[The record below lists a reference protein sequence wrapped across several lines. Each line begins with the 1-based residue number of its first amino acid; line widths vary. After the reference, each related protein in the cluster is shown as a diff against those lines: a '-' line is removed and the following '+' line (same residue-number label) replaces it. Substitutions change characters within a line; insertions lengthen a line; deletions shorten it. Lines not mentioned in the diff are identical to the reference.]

1 MSFKC
6 LIVDDEPIAH
16 KVLENYIQKLDK
28 LEVVH
33 NCYNAIEAINYL
45 YENTVDL
52 IFLDINMP
60 ELTGLEMLKT
70 LNDPPSVI
78 LTTAYSDYAIEGYEF
93 GVLDYLLKPIRFDR
107 FLKAVN
113 RFLQTQV
120 METTPIQNT
129 TSSTSITKPAKELFI
144 FLKVDGVQHKV
155 QVDTIQYIEA
165 FGNFVKINLPDKQLV
180 TASTMNNMLQRL
192 ISFPFVRTHKSFIVN
207 IDVIEKVEGNSI
219 IIAGKRLP
227 ISTTYKQDV
236 LSKIGLA

>member
-45 YENTVDL
+45 YENKVDL
-52 IFLDINMP
+52 LFLDINMP

-70 LNDPPSVI
+70 LNNPPAVI
-78 LTTAYSDYAIEGYEF
+78 LTTAYSDYALEGYEF

-107 FLKAVN
+107 FLKAIN
-113 RFLQTQV
+113 RFLSTHDSDNTSTIAAK
-120 METTPIQNT
+120 EIPNT
-129 TSSTSITKPAKELFI
+129 TNETPFFI
-144 FLKVDGVQHKV
+144 KVDGVQHKV
-155 QVDTIQYIEA
+155 QIDTIQYVEA
-165 FGNFVKINLPDKQLV
+165 LGNFVKIHLPDKHLV
-180 TASTMNNMLQRL
+180 TASTMTNMMQRL
-192 ISFPFVRTHKSFIVN
+192 SDYPFVRIHKSFIAHTPS
-207 IDVIEKVEGNSI
+207 IDKVEGNSV

-227 ISTTYKQDV
+227 ISATYKQKA
-236 LSKIGLA
+236 LEKIGLI

>member
-120 METTPIQNT
+120 TETTPIQNN

-192 ISFPFVRTHKSFIVN
+192 VSFPFVRTHKSFIVN